1 MDKVLRPERLDT
13 DPNSG
18 TAAKEWLHWRRTFE
32 NFMAVLPQEGL
43 DKLAV
48 LSNFVSPSIFQHIE
62 DCTDYETS
70 IETLQT
76 LFIKPKN
83 EIFARHLLATR
94 KQAPT
99 ETLDEYLQALKT
111 LRKIATSKMSRLHN
125 TVKRASEMP
134 LFLGYSQV

>member
-1 MDKVLRPERLDT
+1 MDKILRPERLDT

-32 NFMAVLPQEGL
+32 NFMAVLPHEDL
-43 DKLAV
+43 DKLAL

-70 IETLQT
+70 IERLQT

-83 EIFARHLLATR
+83 GIFARHLLATR

-99 ETLDEYLQALKT
+99 EKLDEYLQLQKCHRCT
-111 LRKIATSKMSRLHN
+111 IL
-125 TVKRASEMP
+125 
-134 LFLGYSQV
+134 

>member
-18 TAAKEWLHWRRTFE
+18 TAAKERLHWRRTFE
-32 NFMAVLPQEGL
+32 NLMAVLPHEDL

-70 IETLQT
+70 IETLQVI
-76 LFIKPKN
+76 FIKPKN
-83 EIFARHLLATR
+83 EIFARHVLATR
-94 KQAPT
+94 KQALT
-99 ETLDEYLQALKT
+99 ETIFASPENAKQ
-111 LRKIATSKMSRLHN
+111 RL
-125 TVKRASEMP
+125 
-134 LFLGYSQV
+134 

>member
-1 MDKVLRPERLDT
+1 MLRPERLDT

-18 TAAKEWLHWRRTFE
+18 TAAKEWLHWRHTFE
-32 NFMAVLPQEGL
+32 NFMPQEGL

-76 LFIKPKN
+76 LLSN
-83 EIFARHLLATR
+83 RRMRSLHAT
-94 KQAPT
+94 
-99 ETLDEYLQALKT
+99 
-111 LRKIATSKMSRLHN
+111 
-125 TVKRASEMP
+125 
-134 LFLGYSQV
+134 F